1 MQRVCQ
7 IVDGDAKHLRP
18 LNPKVIKRS
27 TSARACK
34 SVARK
39 ARDQLFSSEPQDD
52 GRVETI
58 HENLLF
64 GGGLSIVK
72 VGRP

>member
-1 MQRVCQ
+1 MLHVRH
-7 IVDGDAKHLRP
+7 IVDGDAKRLP
-18 LNPKVIKRS
+18 LNRKPIKRS